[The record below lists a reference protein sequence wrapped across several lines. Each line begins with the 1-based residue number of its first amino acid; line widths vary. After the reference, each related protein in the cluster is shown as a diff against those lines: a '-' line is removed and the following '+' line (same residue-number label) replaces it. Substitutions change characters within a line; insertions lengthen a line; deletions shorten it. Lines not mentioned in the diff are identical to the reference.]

1 MPITHVLLLVFQL
14 RVGEREVT
22 EWKGKHLAVEECR
35 DTLQKKL
42 DGLERYLSDLPTSAE
57 HGKRSVE
64 ISFT

>member
-1 MPITHVLLLVFQL
+1 MYIIHVFLVFQL
-14 RVGEREVT
+14 RVSEKEVT

-42 DGLERYLSDLPTSAE
+42 DGLERYLGDLPTSAE